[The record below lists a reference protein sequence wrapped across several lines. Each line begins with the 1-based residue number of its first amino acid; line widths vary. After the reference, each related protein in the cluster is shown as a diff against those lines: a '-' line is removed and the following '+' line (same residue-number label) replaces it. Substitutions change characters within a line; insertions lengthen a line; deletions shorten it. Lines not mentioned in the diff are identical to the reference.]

1 MTRAVVFDL
10 DGTLVNLPIDYE
22 KLFQEVRERAKIS
35 DVNPIT
41 KTIAKLDAKTKEEVF
56 KVWDRIEAIAWQQ
69 GTVKKAGISLY
80 RKFAKEPKALVTMQ
94 GKTLTRNI
102 IDSLKL
108 SFDVTITREDSLDRA
123 EQRRIAARK
132 LNVSLKDV
140 LFVGNTEGD
149 SVAAKNVESQFLRV
163 EA

>member
-1 MTRAVVFDL
+1 MTRVVVFDL

-22 KLFQEVRERAKIS
+22 KLFQEVREIARIS

-41 KTIAKLDAKTKEEVF
+41 KTISKLDEKTKGEIF

-80 RKFAKEPKALVTMQ
+80 HKFLKEPKALVTMQ

-108 SFDVTITREDSLDRA
+108 SFDVIVTREDSLDRA
-123 EQRRIAARK
+123 EQLRIAARA
-132 LNVSLKDV
+132 LNVSPKDI
-140 LFVGNTEGD
+140 LFIGNTEGD

-163 EA
+163 EE

>member
-10 DGTLVNLPIDYE
+10 DGTLVNLPINYE
-22 KLFQEVRERAKIS
+22 KLFQEIREIAKIK
-35 DVNPIT
+35 DVKPIT
-41 KTIAKLDAKTKEEVF
+41 KTISKLDAKTKGEIF
-56 KVWDRIEAIAWQQ
+56 KVWDKLEAIAWQQ

-108 SFDVTITREDSLDRA
+108 SFDVIVTREDSLDRA
-123 EQRRIAARK
+123 EQLRIATRA
-132 LNVSLKDV
+132 LSVSPKDV
-140 LFVGNTEGD
+140 LFIGNTEGD

-163 EA
+163 EE